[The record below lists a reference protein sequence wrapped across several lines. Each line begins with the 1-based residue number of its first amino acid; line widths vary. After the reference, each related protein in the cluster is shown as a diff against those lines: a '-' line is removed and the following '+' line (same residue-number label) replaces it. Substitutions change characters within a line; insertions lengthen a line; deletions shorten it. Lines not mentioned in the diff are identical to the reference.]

1 MYYSNTILNQ
11 LLNFLPKYK
20 FKRFVA
26 EHQGDRYVKSLTTW
40 NQLVALL
47 YAQATG
53 KESLR
58 EVETGF
64 NIQSNTWSHLGVNT
78 VARSTLSDANSRR
91 SCRIFEKLFYVL
103 LEQCKEITPER
114 KFDFGNPLY
123 AMDASVINLCL
134 SVFDWAKYRTTKGA
148 LKLHMLLNNR
158 TAIPEL
164 INITDGKEGDVAVA
178 KRIDIKQLKKAVF

>member
-91 SCRIFEKLFYVL
+91 SCRIF
-103 LEQCKEITPER
+103 
-114 KFDFGNPLY
+114 
-123 AMDASVINLCL
+123 
-134 SVFDWAKYRTTKGA
+134 
-148 LKLHMLLNNR
+148 
-158 TAIPEL
+158 
-164 INITDGKEGDVAVA
+164 
-178 KRIDIKQLKKAVF
+178 